1 MSTETRKRPMASR
14 YRSDL
19 PIPYLDRSVS
29 LRFRGDWGRANFHRA
44 LGWLSYQMTVL
55 GGPHTSVGIF
65 SGLGFID
72 NIRAVGRG
80 EVDVAITTPAAI
92 GRMAM
97 EGVGPFAGESFPH
110 LRTLGVLPQND
121 RLLFAVR
128 KDTGITS
135 LADLRAKKPALRI
148 ATGYDNTDDF
158 IGLAAHLLLRESGI
172 TPDDVAAWGGS
183 FVYSDNPW
191 HCLSDF
197 AEGKADAVIYEA
209 IMTPWWRS
217 VAETMDLNYLPIE
230 PAVRDRMQQ
239 AYGWPSRTLP
249 AGYHPGLTQEVEFL
263 DFSDFLILTTS
274 DLPTD
279 IGYALAWSIV
289 ESFDVL
295 ESQYTH
301 LPPDRSSLT
310 YPLDPKAACRSN
322 IPLHSGAEAYYRAAG
337 HLL

>member
-1 MSTETRKRPMASR
+1 MASR

-19 PIPYLDRSVS
+19 PIPYFDRSVS

-97 EGVGPFAGESFPH
+97 DGVGPFAGETFPH

-128 KDTGITS
+128 KEFGIRS
-135 LADLRAKKPALRI
+135 FQELREKRPALRI
-148 ATGYDNTDDF
+148 ATGFDTTNDF
-158 IGLAAHLLLRESGI
+158 VGLAAHLLLRESGI
-172 TPDDVAAWGGS
+172 TPEDIVAWGGT
-183 FVYSDNPW
+183 FVQSDNPW
-191 HCLSDF
+191 NCLSDF
-197 AEGKADAVIYEA
+197 AEGRADAVIYEA
-209 IMTPWWRS
+209 IMTPWWRD
-217 VAETMDLNYLPIE
+217 VAETTDLDYIPIE
-230 PAVRDRMQQ
+230 PEVRDRLQDR
-239 AYGWPSRTLP
+239 YGWPSRTLP
-249 AGYHPGLTQEVEFL
+249 AGYHPGLIEESEFL
-263 DFSDFLILTTS
+263 DFSDFLIITTT
-274 DLPTD
+274 DLPRD

-289 ESFDVL
+289 ETFEVL

-301 LPPDRSSLT
+301 LPADRSSLT

-322 IPLHSGAEAYYRAAG
+322 VPLHPGAEDYYRAAG
-337 HLL
+337 YL